1 MRDRNRR
8 DAVTKGLRRLGVSL
22 IEAIFYLTVTAS
34 VLTLTAQI
42 LDREATRETNEAF
55 AADLRQM
62 IAAARLYADG
72 RAGQVHQLLMNN
84 DPLIT
89 DIPIAQLVDEGLL
102 PGLFGE
108 AGGSGLAM
116 HNDKEYRLWARGVL
130 RSAAIANPN
139 NPPTVTRGAVDT
151 NGNGVI
157 DAPFTDLNPAN
168 DELDIEMVL
177 VTRDTALPATPVFNR
192 ADGNRIVAETGLPT
206 AGFIQRDATGAPI
219 ATGAYGGWTL
229 DLSPYSDSAVVASA
243 TDFALIDNNF
253 AGLIAVPIHGV
264 MSRAAGPNP
273 SNVEDQF
280 ARCAALP
287 DGHPLQDECYEN
299 PAVWTDMVFNQ
310 LFSDGSVRFPG
321 IEGVYRITM
330 TDPANFPA
338 GNDIASIRG
347 LTILEM
353 SPPFST
359 GAISDT
365 LDVFPQISNVSRL
378 SMGRPGS
385 DGIPAG
391 VFGDIRNLHGLS
403 CAAGGVT
410 DMQNGRFVVDCDET
424 VFSEFLSVTTP
435 DPAADPERRL
445 FNVTSDAVLRGAVAL
460 QSTAPLAVTLGGG
473 GAPGTGVLTS
483 GQISL
488 FSDSAFVTLEPGT
501 ITASGRFQ
509 GQTVSTPA
517 LSLGAPDPTTA
528 ITDAVDVTTN
538 LRRRPVSRVS
548 AAEDV
553 ALAFPQPACGSGST
567 AFIDV
572 VSVLPPGPETRSQ
585 DLIRDVAVSA
595 DASFN
600 VSVTVT
606 YADVTAGVKCDVT
619 REVMTH
625 RDTLL
630 GPADFT
636 LSFSEER
643 RTVHRNFDCTYGELD
658 TVNTDAVINPLGTRV
673 TAIVGCE

>member
-116 HNDKEYRLWARGVL
+116 HNDKEYHLWARGVL
-130 RSAAIANPN
+130 RSDA
-139 NPPTVTRGAVDT
+139 VTALASNTIPATASVSGVDT
-151 NGNGVI
+151 DGDGAI
-157 DAPFTDLNPAN
+157 DARFTDLDPTNN
-168 DELDIEMVL
+168 ELDIEMVL
-177 VTRDTALPATPVFNR
+177 VTRDTVLPATPVFNR

-538 LRRRPVSRVS
+538 LRRRPVSMTAGVDG
-548 AAEDV
+548 AT
-553 ALAFPQPACGSGST
+553 LAVPIPSCASGSDPI
-567 AFIDV
+567 FEV
-572 VSVLPPGPETRSQ
+572 VSVLPPGPETRPATPPA
-585 DLIRDVAVSA
+585 DLIR
-595 DASFN
+595 N
-600 VSVTVT
+600 VTVTHTTGENAYKVTVNVT
-606 YADVTAGVKCDVT
+606 YADVQASAPTCDRTDVAAILEYQIDPYV
-619 REVMTH
+619 EV
-625 RDTLL
+625 
-630 GPADFT
+630 
-636 LSFSEER
+636 LSLSGLPREER
-643 RTVHRNFDCTYGELD
+643 VLERREGCKYDSLSELL
-658 TVNTDAVINPLGTRV
+658 IL
-673 TAIVGCE
+673 

>member
-42 LDREATRETNEAF
+42 MDREARRETNEAF

-62 IAAARLYADG
+62 IAAARIYAQARPSDIARFLWAATSG
-72 RAGQVHQLLMNN
+72 STSELV
-84 DPLIT
+84 T
-89 DIPIAQLVDEGLL
+89 DIPLSELVDAQLL
-102 PGLFGE
+102 PGVFGQ

-116 HNDKEYRLWARGVL
+116 HNNKEYRLWVRGITDGALGAASPAVTAI
-130 RSAAIANPN
+130 RSEVSDSASTGI
-139 NPPTVTRGAVDT
+139 TDT
-151 NGNGVI
+151 LLDRDLSNG
-157 DAPFTDLNPAN
+157 
-168 DELDIEMVL
+168 ELWFEMVL
-177 VTRDTALPATPVFNR
+177 VTRDTVLPATPVFNR

-528 ITDAVDVTTN
+528 IIGCCRCHHQPSAPPG
-538 LRRRPVSRVS
+538 LEGIGRRRRGARFPPASLRQRVNGLHRRGIG
-548 AAEDV
+548 V
-553 ALAFPQPACGSGST
+553 A
-567 AFIDV
+567 
-572 VSVLPPGPETRSQ
+572 R
-585 DLIRDVAVSA
+585 RDPKP
-595 DASFN
+595 D
-600 VSVTVT
+600 
-606 YADVTAGVKCDVT
+606 
-619 REVMTH
+619 
-625 RDTLL
+625 
-630 GPADFT
+630 
-636 LSFSEER
+636 R
-643 RTVHRNFDCTYGELD
+643 RT
-658 TVNTDAVINPLGTRV
+658 
-673 TAIVGCE
+673 